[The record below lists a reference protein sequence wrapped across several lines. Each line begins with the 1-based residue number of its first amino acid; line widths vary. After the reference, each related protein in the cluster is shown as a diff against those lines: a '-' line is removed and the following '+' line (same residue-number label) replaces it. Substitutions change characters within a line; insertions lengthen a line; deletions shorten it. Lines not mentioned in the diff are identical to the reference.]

1 MKPLPIP
8 IPLDYADV
16 LDMDP
21 SNISHCNAG
30 RRRFDIQRSIKLMD
44 ASLIDARLAG
54 LCFVHLR
61 PELKPALP
69 YLCPEK
75 KGRKR
80 AGR

>member
-1 MKPLPIP
+1 MEPLPIP
-8 IPLDYADV
+8 IPLDYADL

-30 RRRFDIQRSIKLMD
+30 RRRFNIPRTIKLME
-44 ASLIDARLAG
+44 ASLTDGRLTG

-75 KGRKR
+75 EGRIR